1 VSEWSLLVADDLERT
16 SDWDSTKDA
25 NKDFYRKFWTA
36 QVVSYEKTAQGWV
49 FWTWKT
55 TGLND
60 PRWDY
65 QMAVNAG
72 IIDKNID
79 NAYTMGACS

>member
-1 VSEWSLLVADDLERT
+1 
-16 SDWDSTKDA
+16 
-25 NKDFYRKFWTA
+25 
-36 QVVSYEKTAQGWV
+36 V

-55 TGLND
+55 TGSLND

-65 QMAVNAG
+65 QKAVAAG
-72 IIDKNID
+72 IIDADID